1 MASGT
6 YPPHTCAAPPVGR
19 RSAQS
24 GAGTDGGGVAGRDPR
39 PRRKAL
45 AALRPSPGPVR
56 RRRRC
61 ARHGDDP
68 RLDPLGP
75 GVDAGT
81 GGVEAGTA
89 ARAPVRPT
97 PSRSFLARHT
107 NGGCAGGVP
116 GRRRE
121 AVMPPCAARTLPLVG
136 EGCGAART
144 QTRLLDPP
152 PRRRKLGL
160 LHRPPAPLASLGGLQ
175 LLAPRLELCPCRCP
189 RRSSGPWTLH
199 LALEPGIQEADRQS
213 A

>member
-1 MASGT
+1 MMRRPAFDPGTPDPGSGASWDREHPAHFVLRRTSGPRLRARAHLALP
-6 YPPHTCAAPPVGR
+6 YPTR
-19 RSAQS
+19 RSRNQTPVANL
-24 GAGTDGGGVAGRDPR
+24 GARASPPAPR
-39 PRRKAL
+39 KPLETSHLL
-45 AALRPSPGPVR
+45 ASVFSYPTSVPHPDHAI
-56 RRRRC
+56 RC
-61 ARHGDDP
+61 A
-68 RLDPLGP
+68 
-75 GVDAGT
+75 
-81 GGVEAGTA
+81 
-89 ARAPVRPT
+89 
-97 PSRSFLARHT
+97 S
-107 NGGCAGGVP
+107 
-116 GRRRE
+116 
-121 AVMPPCAARTLPLVG
+121 MPPCAARTLPLVG